1 MSNLARY
8 QLPSRNVLGVVID
21 KESNTQQK
29 FKKPISRDIFH
40 AHPRSSS
47 REVVM
52 PIAPVGVHI
61 YEEALWEDPI
71 SSHHILGPPDDLLL
85 QWHHLL
91 SGPEKTGL
99 LSV

>member
-1 MSNLARY
+1 
-8 QLPSRNVLGVVID
+8 
-21 KESNTQQK
+21 
-29 FKKPISRDIFH
+29 
-40 AHPRSSS
+40 
-47 REVVM
+47 M

-99 LSV
+99 LPV